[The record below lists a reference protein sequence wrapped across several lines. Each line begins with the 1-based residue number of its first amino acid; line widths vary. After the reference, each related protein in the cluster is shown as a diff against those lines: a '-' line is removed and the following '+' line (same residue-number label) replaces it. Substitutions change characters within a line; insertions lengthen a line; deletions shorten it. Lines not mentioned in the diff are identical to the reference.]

1 MLAAWR
7 GSSTKFGGVPCHCHF
22 GGLRIVFFC
31 FFVVVQLTLSSLHIS
46 FRGAAAAG
54 GISKKKKKDDTNLI
68 GYEPKNM
75 DDVVFI
81 ITVFFYC

>member
-1 MLAAWR
+1 M
-7 GSSTKFGGVPCHCHF
+7 
-22 GGLRIVFFC
+22 
-31 FFVVVQLTLSSLHIS
+31 VVQLTLSSLHIS
-46 FRGAAAAG
+46 FWGAAAAG

-81 ITVFFYC
+81 ITEIFFIAYKTNPGWVVSMLYTCKTTTPVATSW